1 MMRKLVTSKWT
12 RWSLI
17 SITLVFGILPG
28 GCETT
33 ILRWAT
39 PLLL

>member
-1 MMRKLVTSKWT
+1 MMLKIVSSKWT

-17 SITLVFGILPG
+17 SITMVFGILPS

-33 ILRWAT
+33 ILRLAT
-39 PLLL
+39 PFLL

>member
-1 MMRKLVTSKWT
+1 MMRKIVCSKWT

-17 SITLVFGILPG
+17 SITMVFGILPS

-33 ILRWAT
+33 ILRFAT